1 MKVHIGEM
9 PLCRKEIY
17 ETLHP
22 ETKAAFDGGPFR
34 GSRHKSVVGDKMSA
48 TTGYCAQDTADRLG
62 VVPRTVE
69 RQIKT
74 AKKLA
79 ADARA
84 FIAHRKN
91 LKLSFRQADI
101 S

>member
-9 PLCRKEIY
+9 PLCRKEIH

-22 ETKAAFDGGPFR
+22 LTKATFDGGPF
-34 GSRHKSVVGDKMSA
+34 GGNRHKSVVGYKLSA
-48 TTGYCAQDTADRLG
+48 TTGSCAQDTADRLG

-74 AKKLA
+74 AKNLA
-79 ADARA
+79 ADAKA
-84 FIAHRKN
+84 VIAHRKN